1 MFLWQEGKR
10 HGVGSFSAYLC
21 QCELLQFPLL
31 ALHLTRLRVDRASSH
46 LGWCQVVSCIH
57 HEQAFVLSCW
67 LCCKPGLYRW
77 WKWLIVT
84 LVNVDLKASWQRF
97 PESAGNFSSLHSTEN
112 EDPWMLLKKHP
123 NTKQSVLSYGISP
136 LFRVAKLHRVVLV
149 AQVLLMLYKSPCTCN
164 SLETRLLIFGY
175 DQLSS
180 GK

>member
-21 QCELLQFPLL
+21 QSELLQFPLL

-46 LGWCQVVSCIH
+46 LGWCQVVSCIY

-97 PESAGNFSSLHSTEN
+97 PDPAGNFSSLHSTEN

-123 NTKQSVLSYGISP
+123 NHQRISRELWNISSV
-136 LFRVAKLHRVVLV
+136 
-149 AQVLLMLYKSPCTCN
+149 Q
-164 SLETRLLIFGY
+164 
-175 DQLSS
+175 S
-180 GK
+180 GKAALCCIGPSAPHALQKSLHV